1 MSWDLRSAIRR
12 WGATILGE
20 FVGRRVGIIGV
31 LVAAVLVTGAALNV
45 AHADIDLDATNDS
58 AVQTRKLQTELM
70 VSALYCGQQ
79 ARYNA
84 FVRRFESELVVS
96 GQKLKALFVSRHG
109 ARQAVPKL
117 DTYLTRL
124 ANEESQRRLTLGN
137 RYCQD
142 AKALFTEVLL
152 LGQAELIA
160 FASSR
165 ASTPLPFGRVTLLQN
180 RLN

>member
-1 MSWDLRSAIRR
+1 M
-12 WGATILGE
+12 
-20 FVGRRVGIIGV
+20 GRRVGFFGV
-31 LVAAVLVTGAALNV
+31 LIAAALVTGATLNT
-45 AHADIDLDATNDS
+45 AHADIDAGANDS

-84 FVRRFESELVVS
+84 FVRKFEAELVVS
-96 GQKLKALFVSRHG
+96 GQKLKALFVSQHG
-109 ARQAVPKL
+109 TRQGVPKL

-124 ANEESQRRLTLGN
+124 ANEESQRRLTLGT
-137 RYCQD
+137 RYCED
-142 AKALFTEVLL
+142 AKALFTEVLTL
-152 LGQAELIA
+152 KQAELVA

>member
-1 MSWDLRSAIRR
+1 MRSAIRR
-12 WGATILGE
+12 WGATIVGE

-31 LVAAVLVTGAALNV
+31 LVAAVLVTGAALNA

-109 ARQAVPKL
+109 ARQDRKSV
-117 DTYLTRL
+117 
-124 ANEESQRRLTLGN
+124 
-137 RYCQD
+137 
-142 AKALFTEVLL
+142 V
-152 LGQAELIA
+152 
-160 FASSR
+160 
-165 ASTPLPFGRVTLLQN
+165 
-180 RLN
+180 